1 MNRDMN
7 KRPEILAPAGS
18 MESLIAAV
26 RCGANAVYLG
36 TKGINARRGATNF
49 TFEELKQA
57 VEYCHARDVKIY
69 LALNIL
75 ISDSER
81 ELAYKTVEA
90 GLSLGV
96 DAFIIQDL
104 GLAKIIHNH
113 FPTARMHA
121 STQCSVNSPEGFKAL
136 EKMGFVRAVLPREM
150 SLDEIKEIRQ
160 ATDMELEMFV
170 HGALCM
176 CVSGQCYLSAM
187 LGGRSGNR
195 GLCAQPCR
203 LGFSADASRSCDLSL
218 KDLSLIG
225 NINEIAQA
233 GVVSLKIEGRMK
245 RPEYVAAAVT
255 SCKKAID
262 GKYSAS
268 DENTLKSV
276 FSRTG
281 FTDGYFTGERKDM
294 FGTRQKEDVVA
305 AKDVLKE
312 LSHLYD
318 NENPLVPIDIEFV
331 CKANRK
337 AELTARALGKEATV
351 VGTVPETAINKPMT
365 EETVTSRLAKF
376 GNTQFYLNNITV
388 DLDDGLILPASV
400 INSMRREAVEI
411 LSEVKIEP
419 FTQMPY
425 KADRYAEK
433 NCTPYYTARF
443 LNPDSIPDKHP
454 FKRIFIPI
462 WSSDEDFVDNRAGV
476 EIPRGLFGME
486 EKLTKRLEHLKK
498 IGVRKALCSNLG
510 AYSLAQKMGFEVYG
524 DFGLNIFN
532 SESAQLFNS
541 PILSFEATLEQ
552 TNRIGAKDTGI
563 IGYGY
568 LPLMLTRN
576 CPIKN
581 HLGCSRCTG
590 KLTDRKGFEF
600 KVKCSPYPCV
610 EVLNPVPIYM
620 GDRQKEIKTDF
631 IHFYFTDESKNQV
644 EQIINLFKT
653 GSQFDGKYTRGLTYR
668 GVE

>member
-1 MNRDMN
+1 MNN
-7 KRPEILAPAGS
+7 KPEILAPAGS

-104 GLAKIIHNH
+104 GLAKIIHSH

-225 NINEIAQA
+225 NINEIAQT

-255 SCKKAID
+255 SCRKAID
-262 GKYSAS
+262 GEYSAS

-318 NENPLVPIDIEFV
+318 NENPLVPIDIEFI

-337 AELTARALGKEATV
+337 AELTATALGKTV
-351 VGTVPETAINKPMT
+351 TVTGTVPEKAINKPMT
-365 EETVTSRLAKF
+365 EESVKTRLAKF
-376 GNTQFYLNNITV
+376 GNTQFYLNNITI

-400 INSMRREAVEI
+400 INSMRREAVEMLDKVEI
-411 LSEVKIEP
+411 QP

-425 KADRYAEK
+425 KAEK
-433 NCTPYYTARF
+433 YKEKDCTPYYTARF

-610 EVLNPVPIYM
+610 EVLNPVPVYM

-653 GSQFDGKYTRGLTYR
+653 GGQFDGKYTRGLTYR

>member
-1 MNRDMN
+1 MNN
-7 KRPEILAPAGS
+7 KPEILAPAGS

-104 GLAKIIHNH
+104 GLAKIIHSH

-150 SLDEIKEIRQ
+150 SLDEIREIRQ
-160 ATDMELEMFV
+160 ATNMELEMFV

-245 RPEYVAAAVT
+245 RPEYVAAAVS

-262 GKYSAS
+262 GEYSAS

-318 NENPLVPIDIEFV
+318 NENPLVPIDIEFI

-337 AELTARALGKEATV
+337 AELTARALGKAVTV
-351 VGTVPETAINKPMT
+351 TGTVPETAINKPMT
-365 EETVTSRLAKF
+365 EESVKTRLAKF
-376 GNTQFYLNNITV
+376 GNTQFYLNNITI

-400 INSMRREAVEI
+400 INSMRREAVEMLDKVEI
-411 LSEVKIEP
+411 QP

-425 KADRYAEK
+425 KAEK
-433 NCTPYYTARF
+433 YKEKDCTPYYTARF

-610 EVLNPVPIYM
+610 EVLNPVPVYM

-653 GSQFDGKYTRGLTYR
+653 GGQFDGKYTRGLTYR

>member
-1 MNRDMN
+1 MNN
-7 KRPEILAPAGS
+7 KPEILAPAGS

-262 GKYSAS
+262 GEYSAS

-318 NENPLVPIDIEFV
+318 NENPLVPIDIEFI

-337 AELTARALGKEATV
+337 AELTARALGKTV
-351 VGTVPETAINKPMT
+351 TVTGTVPEKAINKPMT
-365 EETVTSRLAKF
+365 KESVETRLAKF
-376 GNTQFYLNNITV
+376 GNTQFYLNNITI

-400 INSMRREAVEI
+400 INSMRREAVEMLDKVEI
-411 LSEVKIEP
+411 QP

-425 KADRYAEK
+425 KAEK
-433 NCTPYYTARF
+433 YKEKDCTPYYTARF

-610 EVLNPVPIYM
+610 EVLNPVPVYM

-653 GSQFDGKYTRGLTYR
+653 GGQFDGKYTRGLTYR

>member
-1 MNRDMN
+1 MN
-7 KRPEILAPAGS
+7 KKPEILAPAGS

-49 TFEELKQA
+49 TFDELKQA

-104 GLAKIIHNH
+104 GLAKIIHSH

-233 GVVSLKIEGRMK
+233 GVASLKIEGRMK

-255 SCKKAID
+255 SCKKATD
-262 GKYSAS
+262 GEYSAS

-318 NENPLVPIDIEFV
+318 NENPLVPIDIEFI

-337 AELTARALGKEATV
+337 AELTATALGKEATV
-351 VGTVPETAINKPMT
+351 VGPVPEKAINKPMT
-365 EETVTSRLAKF
+365 EDSVTGRLAKF
-376 GNTQFYLNNITV
+376 GNTQFYLNNITI

-400 INSMRREAVEI
+400 INSMRREAVEMLDKVEI
-411 LSEVKIEP
+411 QP

-425 KADRYAEK
+425 KAEK
-433 NCTPYYTARF
+433 YKEKDCTPYYTARF

-610 EVLNPVPIYM
+610 EVLNPVPVYM

-653 GSQFDGKYTRGLTYR
+653 GGQFDGKYTRGLTYR

>member
-1 MNRDMN
+1 MN

-57 VEYCHARDVKIY
+57 VEYCHAREVKIY

-113 FPTARMHA
+113 FPTARLHA

-262 GKYSAS
+262 GEYSAS

-318 NENPLVPIDIEFV
+318 NENPLVPIDIEFI

-365 EETVTSRLAKF
+365 EESVETRLAKF
-376 GNTQFYLNNITV
+376 GNTQFYLNNITI

-400 INSMRREAVEI
+400 INSMRREAVEMLDKVEI
-411 LSEVKIEP
+411 QP

-425 KADRYAEK
+425 KAEK
-433 NCTPYYTARF
+433 YKEKDCTPYYTARF

-610 EVLNPVPIYM
+610 EVLNPVPVYM

-653 GSQFDGKYTRGLTYR
+653 GGQFDGKYTRGLTYR

>member
-1 MNRDMN
+1 MNN
-7 KRPEILAPAGS
+7 KPEILAPAGS

-104 GLAKIIHNH
+104 GLAKIIHSH

-150 SLDEIKEIRQ
+150 SLDEIREIRQ

-262 GKYSAS
+262 GEYSAS
-268 DENTLKSV
+268 DKNTLKSV

-318 NENPLVPIDIEFV
+318 NENPLVPIDIEFI

-337 AELTARALGKEATV
+337 AELTARALGKAVTV
-351 VGTVPETAINKPMT
+351 TGTVPEKAINKPMT
-365 EETVTSRLAKF
+365 EESVETRLAKF
-376 GNTQFYLNNITV
+376 GNTQFYLKNIKI

-400 INSMRREAVEI
+400 INSMRREAVEMLDKVEI
-411 LSEVKIEP
+411 QP

-425 KADRYAEK
+425 KAEK
-433 NCTPYYTARF
+433 YKEKDCTPYYTARF

-476 EIPRGLFGME
+476 EVPRGLFGME

-610 EVLNPVPIYM
+610 EVLNPVPVYM

-653 GSQFDGKYTRGLTYR
+653 GGQFDGKYTRGLTYR

>member
-1 MNRDMN
+1 MNN
-7 KRPEILAPAGS
+7 RPEILAPAGS

-104 GLAKIIHNH
+104 GLAKIIHSH

-262 GKYSAS
+262 GEYSAS

-337 AELTARALGKEATV
+337 AKLTATALGKTV
-351 VGTVPETAINKPMT
+351 TVTGTVPEKAINKPMT
-365 EETVTSRLAKF
+365 EESVETRLAKF
-376 GNTQFYLNNITV
+376 GNTQFYLNNITI

-400 INSMRREAVEI
+400 INSMRREAVEMLDKVEI
-411 LSEVKIEP
+411 QP

-425 KADRYAEK
+425 KAEK
-433 NCTPYYTARF
+433 YEEKDCTPYYTARF

-498 IGVRKALCSNLG
+498 IGVRKTLCSNLG

-552 TNRIGAKDTGI
+552 TNRIGAKNTGI

-610 EVLNPVPIYM
+610 EVLNPVPVYM

-653 GSQFDGKYTRGLTYR
+653 GGQFDGKYTRGLTYR

>member
-1 MNRDMN
+1 MNN
-7 KRPEILAPAGS
+7 KPEILAPAGS

-104 GLAKIIHNH
+104 GLAKIIHSH

-150 SLDEIKEIRQ
+150 SLNEIKEIRQ

-262 GKYSAS
+262 GEYSAS

-318 NENPLVPIDIEFV
+318 NENPLVPIDIEFI

-337 AELTARALGKEATV
+337 AELTARALGKTV
-351 VGTVPETAINKPMT
+351 TVTGTVPEKAINKPMT
-365 EETVTSRLAKF
+365 EESVKTRLAKF
-376 GNTQFYLNNITV
+376 GNTQFYLNNITI

-400 INSMRREAVEI
+400 INSMRREAVEMLDKVEI
-411 LSEVKIEP
+411 QP

-425 KADRYAEK
+425 KAEK
-433 NCTPYYTARF
+433 YKEKDCTPYYTARF

-476 EIPRGLFGME
+476 EVPRGLFGME

-541 PILSFEATLEQ
+541 PVLSFEATLEQ
-552 TNRIGAKDTGI
+552 TNRIDAKDTGI

-610 EVLNPVPIYM
+610 EVLNPVPVYM

-653 GSQFDGKYTRGLTYR
+653 GGQFDGKYTRGLTYR

>member
-1 MNRDMN
+1 MN

-57 VEYCHARDVKIY
+57 VEYCHAREVKIY

-81 ELAYKTVEA
+81 ELACKTVEA

-262 GKYSAS
+262 SEYTAS

-351 VGTVPETAINKPMT
+351 VDTVPETAINKPMT
-365 EETVTSRLAKF
+365 EESVTSRLAKF

-400 INSMRREAVEI
+400 INSMRREAVEMLDKVEI
-411 LSEVKIEP
+411 QP

-425 KADRYAEK
+425 KAEK
-433 NCTPYYTARF
+433 YKEKDCTPYYTARF

-552 TNRIGAKDTGI
+552 ANRIGAKDTGI

-610 EVLNPVPIYM
+610 EVLNPVPVYM

-653 GSQFDGKYTRGLTYR
+653 GGQFDGKYTRGLTYR

>member
-1 MNRDMN
+1 
-7 KRPEILAPAGS
+7 

-104 GLAKIIHNH
+104 GLAKIIHSH

-262 GKYSAS
+262 GEYSAS

-318 NENPLVPIDIEFV
+318 NENPLVPIDIEFI

-337 AELTARALGKEATV
+337 AELTARALGKAVTV
-351 VGTVPETAINKPMT
+351 TGTVPEKAINKPMT
-365 EETVTSRLAKF
+365 EESVKTRLAKF
-376 GNTQFYLNNITV
+376 GNTQFYLNNITI

-400 INSMRREAVEI
+400 INSMRREAVEMLDKVEI
-411 LSEVKIEP
+411 QP

-425 KADRYAEK
+425 KAEK
-433 NCTPYYTARF
+433 YKEKDCTPYYTARF

-610 EVLNPVPIYM
+610 EVLNPVPVYM

-653 GSQFDGKYTRGLTYR
+653 GGQFDGKYTRGLTYR

>member
-1 MNRDMN
+1 MNN
-7 KRPEILAPAGS
+7 KPEILAPAGS

-104 GLAKIIHNH
+104 GLAKIIHSH

-150 SLDEIKEIRQ
+150 SLNEIKEIRQ

-262 GKYSAS
+262 GEYSAS

-318 NENPLVPIDIEFV
+318 NENPLVPIDIEFI

-337 AELTARALGKEATV
+337 AELTARALGKTV
-351 VGTVPETAINKPMT
+351 TVTGTVPEKAINKPMT
-365 EETVTSRLAKF
+365 EDSVETRLAKF
-376 GNTQFYLNNITV
+376 GNTQFYLNNLTI

-400 INSMRREAVEI
+400 INSMRREAVEMLDKVEI
-411 LSEVKIEP
+411 QP

-425 KADRYAEK
+425 KAEK
-433 NCTPYYTARF
+433 YKEKDCTPYYTARF

-476 EIPRGLFGME
+476 EVPRGLFGME

-610 EVLNPVPIYM
+610 EVLNPVPVYM

-653 GSQFDGKYTRGLTYR
+653 GGQFDGKYTRGLTYR

>member
-1 MNRDMN
+1 MNN
-7 KRPEILAPAGS
+7 KPEILAPAGS

-104 GLAKIIHNH
+104 GLAKIIHSH

-262 GKYSAS
+262 GEYSAS

-281 FTDGYFTGERKDM
+281 FTDGYFTGERKNM

-318 NENPLVPIDIEFV
+318 NENPLVPIDIEFI

-337 AELTARALGKEATV
+337 AELTATALGKTV
-351 VGTVPETAINKPMT
+351 TVTGTVPEKAINKPMT
-365 EETVTSRLAKF
+365 EESVETRLAKF
-376 GNTQFYLNNITV
+376 GNTQFYLNNITI

-400 INSMRREAVEI
+400 INSMRREAVEMLDKVEI
-411 LSEVKIEP
+411 KP

-425 KADRYAEK
+425 KAEK
-433 NCTPYYTARF
+433 YKEKDCTPYYTARF

-610 EVLNPVPIYM
+610 EVLNPVPVYM

-653 GSQFDGKYTRGLTYR
+653 GGQFDGKYTRGLTYR

>member
-1 MNRDMN
+1 MNN
-7 KRPEILAPAGS
+7 KPEILAPAGS

-75 ISDSER
+75 MSDSER

-104 GLAKIIHNH
+104 GLAKIIHSH

-150 SLDEIKEIRQ
+150 SLDEIREIRQ

-262 GKYSAS
+262 GEYSAS

-318 NENPLVPIDIEFV
+318 NENPLVPIDIEFI

-337 AELTARALGKEATV
+337 AELTARALGKTV
-351 VGTVPETAINKPMT
+351 TVTGTVPEKAINKPMT
-365 EETVTSRLAKF
+365 EESVKTRLAKF
-376 GNTQFYLNNITV
+376 GNTQFYLNNITI

-400 INSMRREAVEI
+400 INSMRREAVEMLDKVEI
-411 LSEVKIEP
+411 KP

-425 KADRYAEK
+425 KAEK
-433 NCTPYYTARF
+433 YKEKDCTPYYTARF

-476 EIPRGLFGME
+476 EVPRGLFGME

-610 EVLNPVPIYM
+610 EVLNPVPVYM

-653 GSQFDGKYTRGLTYR
+653 GGQFDGKYTRGLTYR

>member
-1 MNRDMN
+1 MNN
-7 KRPEILAPAGS
+7 KPEILAPAGS

-104 GLAKIIHNH
+104 GLAKIIHSH

-150 SLDEIKEIRQ
+150 SLDEIREIRH

-218 KDLSLIG
+218 KDLSLIKS
-225 NINEIAQA
+225 INEIAQA

-262 GKYSAS
+262 GEYSAS

-318 NENPLVPIDIEFV
+318 NENPLVPIDIEFT

-337 AELTARALGKEATV
+337 AELTARALGKAVTV
-351 VGTVPETAINKPMT
+351 TGTVPEKAINKPMT
-365 EETVTSRLAKF
+365 EESVETRLAKF
-376 GNTQFYLNNITV
+376 GNTQFYLKNIKI

-400 INSMRREAVEI
+400 INSMRREAVEMLDKVEI
-411 LSEVKIEP
+411 KP

-425 KADRYAEK
+425 KAEK
-433 NCTPYYTARF
+433 YKEKDCTPYYTARF

-486 EKLTKRLEHLKK
+486 ETLTKRLEHLKK

-510 AYSLAQKMGFEVYG
+510 AYSLAQKMGFDVYG

-600 KVKCSPYPCV
+600 RVKCSPYPCV
-610 EVLNPVPIYM
+610 EVLNPVPVYM

-653 GSQFDGKYTRGLTYR
+653 GGQFDGKYTRGLTYR

>member
-1 MNRDMN
+1 MNN
-7 KRPEILAPAGS
+7 KPEILAPAGS

-104 GLAKIIHNH
+104 GLAKIIHSH

-150 SLDEIKEIRQ
+150 SLNEIKEIRQ
-160 ATDMELEMFV
+160 ATNMELEMFV

-262 GKYSAS
+262 GEYSAS
-268 DENTLKSV
+268 DKNTLKSV

-318 NENPLVPIDIEFV
+318 NENPLVPIDIEFI
-331 CKANRK
+331 CRANRK
-337 AELTARALGKEATV
+337 AELNARALGKAVTV
-351 VGTVPETAINKPMT
+351 TGTVPEKAINKPMT
-365 EETVTSRLAKF
+365 EESVKTRLAKF
-376 GNTQFYLNNITV
+376 GNTQFYLKNIKI

-400 INSMRREAVEI
+400 INSMRREAVETLDKVEI
-411 LSEVKIEP
+411 KP

-425 KADRYAEK
+425 KAEK
-433 NCTPYYTARF
+433 YKEKDCTPYYTARF

-476 EIPRGLFGME
+476 EVPRGLFGME

-610 EVLNPVPIYM
+610 EVLNPVPVYM

-653 GSQFDGKYTRGLTYR
+653 GGQFDGKYTRGLTYR

>member
-1 MNRDMN
+1 MNN
-7 KRPEILAPAGS
+7 KPEILAPAGS

-104 GLAKIIHNH
+104 GLAKIIHSH

-150 SLDEIKEIRQ
+150 SLDEIREIRQ

-245 RPEYVAAAVT
+245 RPEYVAAAVS

-262 GKYSAS
+262 GEYSAS

-318 NENPLVPIDIEFV
+318 NENPLVPIDIEFI

-337 AELTARALGKEATV
+337 AELTARALGKAVTV
-351 VGTVPETAINKPMT
+351 TGTVPEKAINKPMT
-365 EETVTSRLAKF
+365 EESVKTRLAKF
-376 GNTQFYLNNITV
+376 GNTQFYLKNIKI

-400 INSMRREAVEI
+400 INSMRREAVEMLDKVEI
-411 LSEVKIEP
+411 QP

-425 KADRYAEK
+425 KAEK
-433 NCTPYYTARF
+433 YKEKDCTPYYTARF

-610 EVLNPVPIYM
+610 EVLNPVPVYM

-653 GSQFDGKYTRGLTYR
+653 GGQFDGKYTRGLTYR

>member
-1 MNRDMN
+1 MNN
-7 KRPEILAPAGS
+7 RPEILAPAGS

-218 KDLSLIG
+218 KDLSLIKS
-225 NINEIAQA
+225 INEIAQA

-262 GKYSAS
+262 GEYSAS

-337 AELTARALGKEATV
+337 AELTARALGKEAIV

-365 EETVTSRLAKF
+365 EESVETRLAKF
-376 GNTQFYLNNITV
+376 GNTQFYLNNITI

-411 LSEVKIEP
+411 LSEVEIEP

-610 EVLNPVPIYM
+610 EVLNPVPVYM

-653 GSQFDGKYTRGLTYR
+653 GGQFDGKYTRGLTYR

>member
-1 MNRDMN
+1 MNN
-7 KRPEILAPAGS
+7 KPEILAPAGS

-104 GLAKIIHNH
+104 GLAKIIHSH

-150 SLDEIKEIRQ
+150 SLNEIKEIRQ

-262 GKYSAS
+262 GEYSAS

-318 NENPLVPIDIEFV
+318 NENPLVPIDIEFI

-337 AELTARALGKEATV
+337 AELTARALGKAVTV
-351 VGTVPETAINKPMT
+351 TGTVPEKAINKPMT
-365 EETVTSRLAKF
+365 EESVKTRLAKF
-376 GNTQFYLNNITV
+376 GNTQFYLNNITI

-400 INSMRREAVEI
+400 INSMRREAVEMLDKVEI
-411 LSEVKIEP
+411 QP

-425 KADRYAEK
+425 KAEK
-433 NCTPYYTARF
+433 YKEKDCTPYYTARF

-610 EVLNPVPIYM
+610 EVLNPVPVYM

-653 GSQFDGKYTRGLTYR
+653 GGQFDGKYTRGLTYR

>member
-1 MNRDMN
+1 MN

-218 KDLSLIG
+218 KDLSLIKS
-225 NINEIAQA
+225 INEIAQA

-262 GKYSAS
+262 GEYTAS

-318 NENPLVPIDIEFV
+318 NENPLVPIDIEFI

-400 INSMRREAVEI
+400 INSMRREAVEMLDKVEI
-411 LSEVKIEP
+411 QP

-425 KADRYAEK
+425 KAEK
-433 NCTPYYTARF
+433 YKEKDCTPYYTARF

-486 EKLTKRLEHLKK
+486 EKLRKRLEHLKK

-532 SESAQLFNS
+532 SENAQLFNS

-610 EVLNPVPIYM
+610 EVLNPVPVYM

-653 GSQFDGKYTRGLTYR
+653 GGQFDGKYTRGLTYR

>member
-1 MNRDMN
+1 MNN
-7 KRPEILAPAGS
+7 KPEILAPAGS

-104 GLAKIIHNH
+104 GLAKIIHSH

-245 RPEYVAAAVT
+245 RPEYVAAAVS

-262 GKYSAS
+262 GEYSAS

-318 NENPLVPIDIEFV
+318 NENPLVPIDIEFI

-337 AELTARALGKEATV
+337 AELTARALGKAVTV
-351 VGTVPETAINKPMT
+351 TGTVPEKAINKPMT
-365 EETVTSRLAKF
+365 EESVKTRLAKF
-376 GNTQFYLNNITV
+376 GNTQFYLKNIKI

-400 INSMRREAVEI
+400 INSMRREAVEMLDKVEI
-411 LSEVKIEP
+411 QP

-425 KADRYAEK
+425 KAEK
-433 NCTPYYTARF
+433 YKEKDCTPYYTARF

-462 WSSDEDFVDNRAGV
+462 WSIDEDFVDNRAGV
-476 EIPRGLFGME
+476 EVPRGLFGME

-610 EVLNPVPIYM
+610 EVLNPVPVYM

-653 GSQFDGKYTRGLTYR
+653 GGQFDGKYTRGLTYR

>member
-1 MNRDMN
+1 MNN
-7 KRPEILAPAGS
+7 KPEILAPAGS

-57 VEYCHARDVKIY
+57 VEYCHARDVRIY

-104 GLAKIIHNH
+104 GLAKIIHSH

-150 SLDEIKEIRQ
+150 SLDEIREIRQ

-218 KDLSLIG
+218 KDLSLIKS
-225 NINEIAQA
+225 INEIAQA

-262 GKYSAS
+262 GEYSAS

-318 NENPLVPIDIEFV
+318 NENPLVPIDIEFT
-331 CKANRK
+331 CKENRK
-337 AELTARALGKEATV
+337 AELTARALGKAVTV
-351 VGTVPETAINKPMT
+351 TGTVPEKAINKPMT
-365 EETVTSRLAKF
+365 EDSVASRLAKF
-376 GNTQFYLNNITV
+376 GNTQFYLKNIKI

-400 INSMRREAVEI
+400 INSMRREAVEMLDKVEI
-411 LSEVKIEP
+411 QP

-425 KADRYAEK
+425 KAEK
-433 NCTPYYTARF
+433 YKEKDCTPYYTARF

-476 EIPRGLFGME
+476 EVPRGLFGME

-610 EVLNPVPIYM
+610 EVLNPVPVYM
-620 GDRQKEIKTDF
+620 GDRQNEIKTDF

-653 GSQFDGKYTRGLTYR
+653 GGQFDGKYTRGLTYR

>member
-1 MNRDMN
+1 MN

-57 VEYCHARDVKIY
+57 VEYCHAREVKIY

-113 FPTARMHA
+113 FPTARLHA

-262 GKYSAS
+262 GEYSVF

-351 VGTVPETAINKPMT
+351 VGAVPETAINKPMT

-388 DLDDGLILPASV
+388 ELDDGLILPASV

-433 NCTPYYTARF
+433 TCTPYYTARF

-462 WSSDEDFVDNRAGV
+462 WSKDEDFVDNRAGV
-476 EIPRGLFGME
+476 EVPRGLFGME

-552 TNRIGAKDTGI
+552 ANRIGAKDTGI

-610 EVLNPVPIYM
+610 EVLNPVPVYM

-653 GSQFDGKYTRGLTYR
+653 GGQFDGKYTRGLTYR

>member
-1 MNRDMN
+1 MNN
-7 KRPEILAPAGS
+7 KPEILAPAGS

-104 GLAKIIHNH
+104 GLAKIIHSH

-262 GKYSAS
+262 GEYSAS

-318 NENPLVPIDIEFV
+318 NENPLVPINIEFI

-337 AELTARALGKEATV
+337 AELTATALGKTV
-351 VGTVPETAINKPMT
+351 TVTGTVPEKAINKPMT
-365 EETVTSRLAKF
+365 EESVKTRLAKF
-376 GNTQFYLNNITV
+376 GNTQFYLNNITI

-400 INSMRREAVEI
+400 INSMRREAVEMLDKVEI
-411 LSEVKIEP
+411 QP

-425 KADRYAEK
+425 KAEK
-433 NCTPYYTARF
+433 YKEKDCTPYYTARF

-476 EIPRGLFGME
+476 EVPRGLFGME

-610 EVLNPVPIYM
+610 EVLNPVPVYM

-653 GSQFDGKYTRGLTYR
+653 GGQFDGKYTRGLTYR
-668 GVE
+668 GVK

>member
-1 MNRDMN
+1 
-7 KRPEILAPAGS
+7 

-104 GLAKIIHNH
+104 GLAKIIHSH

-218 KDLSLIG
+218 KDLSLIKS
-225 NINEIAQA
+225 INEIAQA

-245 RPEYVAAAVT
+245 RPEYVAAAVS

-262 GKYSAS
+262 GEYSAS

-318 NENPLVPIDIEFV
+318 NENPLVPIDIEFT

-337 AELTARALGKEATV
+337 AELTATALGKTV
-351 VGTVPETAINKPMT
+351 TVTGTVPEKAINKPMT
-365 EETVTSRLAKF
+365 KESVETRLAKF
-376 GNTQFYLNNITV
+376 GNTQFYLNNITI

-400 INSMRREAVEI
+400 INSMRREAVEMLDKVEI
-411 LSEVKIEP
+411 QP

-425 KADRYAEK
+425 KAEK
-433 NCTPYYTARF
+433 YKEKDCTPYYTARF

-510 AYSLAQKMGFEVYG
+510 AYSLAQKMGFDVYG

-610 EVLNPVPIYM
+610 EVLNPVPVYM
-620 GDRQKEIKTDF
+620 GDRQNEIKTDF

-653 GSQFDGKYTRGLTYR
+653 GGQFDGKYTRGLTYR

>member
-1 MNRDMN
+1 MNN
-7 KRPEILAPAGS
+7 KPEILAPAGS

-104 GLAKIIHNH
+104 GLAKIIHSH

-262 GKYSAS
+262 GEYSAS

-318 NENPLVPIDIEFV
+318 NENPLVPIDIEFI

-337 AELTARALGKEATV
+337 AELTARALGKTV
-351 VGTVPETAINKPMT
+351 TVTGTVPEKAINKPMT
-365 EETVTSRLAKF
+365 KESVETRLAKF
-376 GNTQFYLNNITV
+376 GNTQFYLNNITI

-400 INSMRREAVEI
+400 INSMRREAVEMLDKVEI
-411 LSEVKIEP
+411 QP

-425 KADRYAEK
+425 KAEK
-433 NCTPYYTARF
+433 YKEKDCTPYYTARF

-610 EVLNPVPIYM
+610 EVLNPVPVYM

-653 GSQFDGKYTRGLTYR
+653 GGQFDGKYTRGLTYR

>member
-1 MNRDMN
+1 MNN
-7 KRPEILAPAGS
+7 KPEILAPAGS

-218 KDLSLIG
+218 KDLSLIK

-262 GKYSAS
+262 GEYSAS

-318 NENPLVPIDIEFV
+318 NENPLVPIDIEFI

-365 EETVTSRLAKF
+365 EESVETRLAKF
-376 GNTQFYLNNITV
+376 GNTQFYLNNITI

-411 LSEVKIEP
+411 LSEIKIEP

-498 IGVRKALCSNLG
+498 IGAKKALCSNLG

-610 EVLNPVPIYM
+610 EVLNPVPVYM

-653 GSQFDGKYTRGLTYR
+653 GGQFDGKYTRGLTYR

>member
-1 MNRDMN
+1 
-7 KRPEILAPAGS
+7 

-104 GLAKIIHNH
+104 GLAKIIHSH

-245 RPEYVAAAVT
+245 RPEYVAAAVS

-262 GKYSAS
+262 GEYSAS

-318 NENPLVPIDIEFV
+318 NENPLVPIDIEFI

-337 AELTARALGKEATV
+337 AELTARALGKTV
-351 VGTVPETAINKPMT
+351 TVTGTVPEKAINKPMT
-365 EETVTSRLAKF
+365 EESVETRLAKF
-376 GNTQFYLNNITV
+376 GNTQFYLNNITI

-400 INSMRREAVEI
+400 INSMRREAVEMLDKVEI
-411 LSEVKIEP
+411 QP

-425 KADRYAEK
+425 KAEK
-433 NCTPYYTARF
+433 YKEKDCTPYYTARF

-476 EIPRGLFGME
+476 EVPRGLFGME

-610 EVLNPVPIYM
+610 EVLNPVPVYM

-653 GSQFDGKYTRGLTYR
+653 GGQFDGKYTRGLTYR

>member
-1 MNRDMN
+1 MNN
-7 KRPEILAPAGS
+7 KPEILAPAGS

-104 GLAKIIHNH
+104 GLAKIIHSH

-160 ATDMELEMFV
+160 ATNMELEMFV

-262 GKYSAS
+262 GEYSAS

-318 NENPLVPIDIEFV
+318 NENPLVPINIEFI
-331 CKANRK
+331 CKENRK
-337 AELTARALGKEATV
+337 AELTATALGKTV
-351 VGTVPETAINKPMT
+351 TVTGTVPEKAINKPMT
-365 EETVTSRLAKF
+365 EESVKTRLAKF
-376 GNTQFYLNNITV
+376 GNTQFYLNNITI

-400 INSMRREAVEI
+400 INSMRREAVEMLDKVEI
-411 LSEVKIEP
+411 QP

-425 KADRYAEK
+425 KAEK
-433 NCTPYYTARF
+433 YKEKDCTPYYTARF

-476 EIPRGLFGME
+476 EVPRGLFGME

-610 EVLNPVPIYM
+610 EVLNPVPVYM

-653 GSQFDGKYTRGLTYR
+653 GGQFDGKYTRGLTYR

>member
-1 MNRDMN
+1 MNN
-7 KRPEILAPAGS
+7 KPEILAPAGS

-104 GLAKIIHNH
+104 GLAKIIHSH

-150 SLDEIKEIRQ
+150 SLDEIREIRQ

-218 KDLSLIG
+218 KDLSLID

-245 RPEYVAAAVT
+245 RPEYVAAAVS

-262 GKYSAS
+262 GEYSAS

-318 NENPLVPIDIEFV
+318 NENPLVPIDIEFT
-331 CKANRK
+331 CKENRK
-337 AELTARALGKEATV
+337 AELTARALGKAVTV
-351 VGTVPETAINKPMT
+351 TGTVPEKAINKPMT
-365 EETVTSRLAKF
+365 EDSVASRLAKF
-376 GNTQFYLNNITV
+376 GNTQFYLKNIKI

-400 INSMRREAVEI
+400 INSMRREAVEMLDKVEI
-411 LSEVKIEP
+411 QP

-425 KADRYAEK
+425 KAEK
-433 NCTPYYTARF
+433 YKEKDCTPYYTARF

-476 EIPRGLFGME
+476 EVPRGLFGME

-610 EVLNPVPIYM
+610 EVLNPVPVYM
-620 GDRQKEIKTDF
+620 GDRQNEIKTDF

-653 GSQFDGKYTRGLTYR
+653 GGQFDGKYTRGLTYR

>member
-1 MNRDMN
+1 MNN
-7 KRPEILAPAGS
+7 KPEILAPAGS

-81 ELAYKTVEA
+81 ELAYKTVKA

-104 GLAKIIHNH
+104 GLAKIIHSH

-150 SLDEIKEIRQ
+150 SLDEIREIRQ

-262 GKYSAS
+262 GEYSAS

-318 NENPLVPIDIEFV
+318 NENPLVPIDIEFI

-337 AELTARALGKEATV
+337 AELTATALGKTV
-351 VGTVPETAINKPMT
+351 TVTGTVPETAINKPMT
-365 EETVTSRLAKF
+365 EESVKTRLAKF
-376 GNTQFYLNNITV
+376 GNTQFYLNNITI

-400 INSMRREAVEI
+400 INSMRREAVEMLDKVEI
-411 LSEVKIEP
+411 KP

-425 KADRYAEK
+425 KAEK
-433 NCTPYYTARF
+433 YKEKDCTPYYTARF

-476 EIPRGLFGME
+476 EVPRGLFGME

-610 EVLNPVPIYM
+610 EVLNPVPVYM

-653 GSQFDGKYTRGLTYR
+653 GGQFDGKYTRGLTYR

>member
-1 MNRDMN
+1 
-7 KRPEILAPAGS
+7 

-104 GLAKIIHNH
+104 GLAKIIHSH

-262 GKYSAS
+262 SEYSAS

-318 NENPLVPIDIEFV
+318 NENPLVPIDIEFI

-337 AELTARALGKEATV
+337 AELTATALGKTV
-351 VGTVPETAINKPMT
+351 TVTGTVPETAINKPMT
-365 EETVTSRLAKF
+365 EESVKTRLAKF
-376 GNTQFYLNNITV
+376 GNTQFYLNNITI

-400 INSMRREAVEI
+400 INSMRREAVEMLDKVEI
-411 LSEVKIEP
+411 KP

-425 KADRYAEK
+425 KAEK
-433 NCTPYYTARF
+433 YKEKDCTPYYTARF

-476 EIPRGLFGME
+476 EVPRGLFGME

-610 EVLNPVPIYM
+610 EVLNPVPVYM

-653 GSQFDGKYTRGLTYR
+653 GGQFDGKYTRGLTYR

>member
-1 MNRDMN
+1 MNN
-7 KRPEILAPAGS
+7 KPEILAPAGS

-104 GLAKIIHNH
+104 GLAKIIHSH

-150 SLDEIKEIRQ
+150 SLDEIREIRQ

-218 KDLSLIG
+218 KDLSLIKS
-225 NINEIAQA
+225 INEIAQA

-262 GKYSAS
+262 GEYSAS

-318 NENPLVPIDIEFV
+318 NENPLVPIDIEFI

-337 AELTARALGKEATV
+337 AELTATALGKTV
-351 VGTVPETAINKPMT
+351 TVTGTAPEKAINKPIT
-365 EETVTSRLAKF
+365 EESVKTRLAKF
-376 GNTQFYLNNITV
+376 GNTQFYLNNITI

-400 INSMRREAVEI
+400 INSMRREAVEMLDKVEI
-411 LSEVKIEP
+411 QP

-425 KADRYAEK
+425 KAEK
-433 NCTPYYTARF
+433 YKEKDCTPYYTARF

-476 EIPRGLFGME
+476 EVPRGLFGME

-552 TNRIGAKDTGI
+552 TNRIGAKNTGI

-610 EVLNPVPIYM
+610 EVLNPVPVYM

-653 GSQFDGKYTRGLTYR
+653 GGQFDGKYTRGLTYR